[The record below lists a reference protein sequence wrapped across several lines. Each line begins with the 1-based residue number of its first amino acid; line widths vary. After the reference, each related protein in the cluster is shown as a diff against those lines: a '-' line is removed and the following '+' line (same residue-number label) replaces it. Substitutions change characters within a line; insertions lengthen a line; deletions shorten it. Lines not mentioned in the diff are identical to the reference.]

1 MSLIGINKEGYPFV
15 FGPAALAAVL
25 GHFRRKKAALFSLGA
40 SLACAYFFRD
50 PDRYPPYD
58 RELIVSP
65 ADGKVISIRRL
76 REERWLDTEV
86 YRISIFMSL
95 FDVHVNRAPV
105 TGRVTEIVHE
115 PGQYLPADR
124 PEATDKNEK
133 CYYVLERLDGLRLL
147 TIQVAG
153 LVARRTVPFVR
164 AGDEVLAGERL
175 GMIRFGSRLEV
186 LVPTEGTK
194 LLVNIGH
201 RVRAGE
207 TALFWHPWQEDHD

>member
-1 MSLIGINKEGYPFV
+1 MSFIGLNKEGYPYV
-15 FGPAALAAVL
+15 LAPAALAAVL
-25 GHFRRKKAALFSLGA
+25 GHFGKKRPALFSLAA

-76 REERWLDTEV
+76 REESYLETEV
-86 YRISIFMSL
+86 YRVSIFMSL

-105 TGRVTEIVHE
+105 TGRVLEIAHA
-115 PGQYLPADR
+115 PGKFLPADR
-124 PEATDKNEK
+124 PEAVAHNEK
-133 CYYVLERLDGLRLL
+133 RFYLLERLDGLRLL

-164 AGDEVLAGERL
+164 PGDEVLAGERL

-186 LVPTEGTK
+186 LVPAKGTK

-207 TALFWHPWQEDHD
+207 TPLFWTPWRKKNG

>member
-1 MSLIGINKEGYPFV
+1 MALIGLNKEGYPYV
-15 FGPAALAAVL
+15 FAPAALAAVL
-25 GHFRRKKAALFSLGA
+25 GHFGKKKSALFSLAA

-65 ADGKVISIRRL
+65 ADGKVISIRRM
-76 REERWLDTEV
+76 REDTFLEEEV
-86 YRISIFMSL
+86 YRVSIFMSL
-95 FDVHVNRAPV
+95 LDVHVNRAPV
-105 TGRVTEIVHE
+105 TGRVLEITHE
-115 PGQYLPADR
+115 AGEFLPANSH
-124 PEATDKNEK
+124 EALSRNEK
-133 CYYVLERLDGLRLL
+133 RTYLLERLDGLRLL
-147 TIQVAG
+147 TVQVAG

-164 AGDEVLAGERL
+164 PGEEVLAGERL

-186 LVPTEGTK
+186 LVPVEGTK

-207 TALFWHPWQEDHD
+207 TPLFWSPWREKDG